1 LETPTTVG
9 PSTSGCTPITIH
21 PLKPDDSEYITEAE
35 IFLRKVCHRQNVKR
49 SETSMGE
56 VAWIVTLTDR
66 ELLPILYESP
76 WFELELTAKKTLRR
90 FIRRNE
96 DDPNADPYYTIHAKD
111 YKNDVETK
119 ATEAF
124 LRTKV
129 TDPNQPLHA
138 STYPFSYLI
147 FSWCNVQLSDAA
159 KEEVEA
165 YMGRQHRPYEPHWPM
180 YDDSKVPVIE
190 DSDWK

>member
-1 LETPTTVG
+1 VG
-9 PSTSGCTPITIH
+9 PSTSGCTLITVH
-21 PLKPDDSEYITEAE
+21 PLKPDDPECITEAE

-49 SETSMGE
+49 SETSTGE
-56 VAWIVTLTDR
+56 VSWIVTLTDR

-96 DDPNADPYYTIHAKD
+96 DDPDADPYYTIPAKD
-111 YKNDVETK
+111 YPNEAETK

-129 TDPNQPLHA
+129 TDPTQPLHP
-138 STYPFSYLI
+138 STYPFTNLI
-147 FSWCNVQLSDAA
+147 CSWSNVQLSDVV

-165 YMGRQHRPYEPHWPM
+165 YMGRQDRPYEPHWPM
-180 YDDSKVPVIE
+180 YDDSRVPVIE